1 MSAER
6 RNAWTMNIFPHA
18 SKQASK
24 HTLPPDGRMN
34 RCGGRQFNLL
44 SLLFPTLDQRE
55 VLHDGGAGVR
65 TEVDGCLVAHPAV
78 DPSAPAV
85 DPQSMLEAK
94 VLWGVRGN
102 AKSSTEEKV
111 SI

>member
-1 MSAER
+1 
-6 RNAWTMNIFPHA
+6 
-18 SKQASK
+18 
-24 HTLPPDGRMN
+24 MN

-44 SLLFPTLDQRE
+44 SLLFPSLDERE

-78 DPSAPAV
+78 DSPATAV
-85 DPQSMLEAK
+85 DPQSMLETK
-94 VLWGVRGN
+94 VLWGVQGN

-111 SI
+111 SIYIDSDDSDIVKGDIKVIYEEIK